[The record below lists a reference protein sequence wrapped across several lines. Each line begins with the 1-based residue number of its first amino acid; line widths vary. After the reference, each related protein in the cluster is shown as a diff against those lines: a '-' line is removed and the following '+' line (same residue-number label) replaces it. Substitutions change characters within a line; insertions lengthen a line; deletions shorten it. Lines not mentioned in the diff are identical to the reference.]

1 VSEVR
6 AIAKN
11 AAEAAFEAAFRTG
24 RRSPEAAEAF
34 RRFEAAGGV
43 PSRRMESWHY
53 TDLRRVLAAPAP
65 FAPQPDSVRIAEVK
79 SWLDDA
85 PRHGATR
92 LVLVDGR
99 FAPELSDS
107 APEGATLTG
116 GAPALHLGEREDAM
130 LALAG
135 AFAEGGL
142 SFDVRAG
149 VDAGRVEIVH
159 VLRSG
164 VASAS
169 HLRFVFQPEAR
180 GVIVE
185 RTVGASRGSQRHRVA
200 SLELSRGAHVEH
212 AAIVEDDAD
221 IEIESLRV
229 TLQEGAAFS
238 SFGLMTGGAL
248 KRRQIFARLEGR
260 DASLTLSGLSL
271 IDGARHA
278 DTTLEVTHAA
288 PHGKSREF
296 FRHIVADS
304 GVGVYQG
311 KVIVAQH
318 AQKTDGAMKSQAL
331 LLSPTAQM
339 DNKPELEIFAD
350 DVVCGHGAT
359 VGALD
364 PEQIFYLRSR
374 GLPKPEAEAML
385 LEAFG
390 VEAID
395 RVADEALA
403 AALRERLQA
412 WLKGRA
418 A

>member
-1 VSEVR
+1 VSELR
-6 AIAKN
+6 AIEKS
-11 AAEAAFEAAFRTG
+11 AAETAFEAAFRSG

-34 RRFEAAGGV
+34 RRFQAAGGV
-43 PSRRMESWHY
+43 PSRRVESWHY
-53 TDLRRVLAAPAP
+53 TDLRRALAIPAP
-65 FAPQPDSVRIAEVK
+65 FAPQPDSRRIAEVK
-79 SWLDDA
+79 ADLDKT
-85 PRHGATR
+85 PRLAATR

-99 FAPELSDS
+99 FAPELSDE
-107 APEGATLTG
+107 APEGASLTG
-116 GAPALHLGEREDAM
+116 GAPALDFHGGEDAM

-135 AFAEGGL
+135 AFAEGGFSL
-142 SFDVRAG
+142 EVRTGAA
-149 VDAGRVEIVH
+149 VGRIEIVH
-159 VLRSG
+159 VLRPG
-164 VASAS
+164 VAAAS
-169 HLRFVFQPEAR
+169 HVRFAFSPGAH
-180 GVIVE
+180 GIIVE
-185 RTVGASRGSQRHRVA
+185 RTVGAARGAQRHRIA
-200 SLELSRGAHVEH
+200 SFELGRAANVEH
-212 AAIVEDDAD
+212 VDIVDDDCD
-221 IEIESLRV
+221 IEIDSLRA
-229 TLQEGAAFS
+229 TYQQGAAFS
-238 SFGLMTGGAL
+238 SFGLMSGGGL
-248 KRRQIFARLEGR
+248 KRRQVFARLDGR
-260 DASLTLSGLSL
+260 DASLALSGLSL

-390 VEAID
+390 VEAIE